1 MISKTIK
8 QIQNLYSWNEFY
20 QSTGNK
26 EQMKKCQSEI
36 HRLKRV
42 INELKTKKNAS
53 PLMPINFTF
62 TVHGVSG
69 IRRGDMFKVN
79 GIPTIYENGF
89 FQVLSVKHMLEG
101 MSWKT
106 EVTGGYRNNK

>member
-1 MISKTIK
+1 V
-8 QIQNLYSWNEFY
+8 NLQDSSNYSQDLFELCYLGAFHDSNIF
-20 QSTGNK
+20 SAFKSGND
-26 EQMKKCQSEI
+26 
-36 HRLKRV
+36 
-42 INELKTKKNAS
+42 ELKKKKKAS
-53 PLMPINFTF
+53 PLMPINFSF
-62 TVHGVSG
+62 TIHGISG

-89 FQVLSVKHMLEG
+89 FQVLSVKHTLEG

>member
-42 INELKTKKNAS
+42 INELKTKKKNA
-53 PLMPINFTF
+53 
-62 TVHGVSG
+62 
-69 IRRGDMFKVN
+69 
-79 GIPTIYENGF
+79 
-89 FQVLSVKHMLEG
+89 
-101 MSWKT
+101 
-106 EVTGGYRNNK
+106 

>member
-1 MISKTIK
+1 
-8 QIQNLYSWNEFY
+8 
-20 QSTGNK
+20 
-26 EQMKKCQSEI
+26 
-36 HRLKRV
+36 
-42 INELKTKKNAS
+42 
-53 PLMPINFTF
+53 MPINFTF